1 MKRKQECLYEYNIK
15 QTSEKKIT
23 RQGQDGGMGRNA
35 SLPCTTKG
43 RITTNLKINLKK
55 PELPE
60 NQTAGTPTTKELNST
75 KPVPGAESRSA

>member
-1 MKRKQECLYEYNIK
+1 
-15 QTSEKKIT
+15 
-23 RQGQDGGMGRNA
+23 MGRNA

-60 NQTAGTPTTKELNST
+60 NQTAGTPTTKELKKLNQTST
-75 KPVPGAESRSA
+75 RGREPLSMTVDPAGIAGAG